1 MLVVIAAVASVVV
14 AAAAVVAS
22 VVASVFFKTRYVYV
36 LTYLYLPLEEVG
48 FEEIDPANTSV
59 GDDVPLSSTRRG
71 RGAAGYV
78 RGAAASVR
86 TCAW

>member
-1 MLVVIAAVASVVV
+1 MIVVIAAVASVV
-14 AAAAVVAS
+14 AAAVV
-22 VVASVFFKTRYVYV
+22 VASALLITRYVYV

-86 TCAW
+86 TCA